1 MTTEIIF
8 LGRLPGNNGTGG
20 LLRLHWAK
28 RKKLAERLD
37 WIVRS
42 QTSYCHAGAVHMELV
57 RYSMSSILLDFDNLV
72 STGKYPIDSIVRR
85 KVILDDNP
93 SIIVGRVYR
102 QEKVKSKDEQRT
114 VITIVDAE

>member
-1 MTTEIIF
+1 
-8 LGRLPGNNGTGG
+8 
-20 LLRLHWAK
+20 
-28 RKKLAERLD
+28 
-37 WIVRS
+37 
-42 QTSYCHAGAVHMELV
+42 MELV